1 MMEKN
6 RMGMLLFLA
15 SEAMFFSVL
24 ILAYVYYRGPGVE
37 GPTAETALD
46 PVTTGIFTIFLLAS
60 SVTFWL
66 AERSIARQRELRARL
81 WLLATVHLGV
91 IFLIGQGWEYFN
103 LFRENVTIDRNLFGT
118 TFFTLTGF
126 HGFHVFGGLVAIAIL
141 TGLSATGHFR
151 GPHSVAVETVGLY
164 WHFVDVVWIIIF
176 ALIYVWP
183 FL

>member
-15 SEAMFFSVL
+15 SEAAFFGVL
-24 ILAYVYYRGPGVE
+24 IMTYLYYRGPGVE
-37 GPTAETALD
+37 GPSAETSLN
-46 PVTTGIFTIFLLAS
+46 PVLAGIFTAFLLAS
-60 SVTFWL
+60 SGTLWL
-66 AERSIARQRELRARL
+66 AEKSIARQNHTGVRI
-81 WLLATVHLGV
+81 WLAVTVLLGAV
-91 IFLIGQGWEYFN
+91 FLIGQGAEYVQ
-103 LFRENVTIDRNLFGT
+103 LIRENVTIDRNLFGT

-126 HGFHVFGGLVAIAIL
+126 HGLHVFGGLVILAIL
-141 TGLSATGHFR
+141 TGMAEAGSFR

-176 ALIYVWP
+176 TLIYLVP

>member
-15 SEAMFFSVL
+15 SEAVFFTVL

-37 GPTAETALD
+37 GPVAEDVLD
-46 PVTTGIFTIFLLAS
+46 PVFTGIFTVFLLAS
-60 SVTFWL
+60 SGTLWL
-66 AERSIARQRELRARL
+66 AERNIARQRELRARL
-81 WLLATVHLGV
+81 WLLATVHLGA
-91 IFLIGQGWEYFN
+91 IFLVGQGWEYFN
-103 LFRENVTIDRNLFGT
+103 LFRENVTIDRNLFGS

-126 HGFHVFGGLVAIAIL
+126 HGFHVFAGLVALAIL
-141 TGLSATGHFR
+141 TGMSAAGHFK

-176 ALIYVWP
+176 VLLYVWP